1 MGLSIFEK
9 ISVIFEM
16 FIHTPFSFL
25 FLLFAIAIA
34 TSLLANLYGKKK
46 YLKFLFPVLYV
57 LFIIILISQFHTQIW
72 KGIQLFI
79 DDLFFQIYFPSIALY
94 IFILTINFVVL
105 VVSLWMKKITKYS
118 KIINIISFSVLQL
131 LFSLF
136 LFTIREQHLVLTDW
150 ATLYQN
156 TKILSVLE
164 VSISVF
170 AGWILLLI
178 IGLGFHMINKNSDK
192 KEEGVVIS
200 YDGWKQ
206 LDYLVKENIL
216 KLSEEVEDLK
226 KQLVIEKEQTSKE
239 LMRIEQKLEQ
249 SNAFFIQ
256 KLKTTTSGIKSSVLL
271 TNIQELQSSFEHN
284 QRILKKQLEH
294 LQVEPMVSS
303 DYVKQQVQLLEEL
316 IEKNNTNLEKQM
328 HLLQTTPMH
337 ELNQMKEQVHELEML
352 MKRYMTEMNYQ
363 LVQTRKEIMIHKQ

>member
-1 MGLSIFEK
+1 M
-9 ISVIFEM
+9 
-16 FIHTPFSFL
+16 
-25 FLLFAIAIA
+25 
-34 TSLLANLYGKKK
+34 
-46 YLKFLFPVLYV
+46 
-57 LFIIILISQFHTQIW
+57 
-72 KGIQLFI
+72 
-79 DDLFFQIYFPSIALY
+79 
-94 IFILTINFVVL
+94 
-105 VVSLWMKKITKYS
+105 
-118 KIINIISFSVLQL
+118 

-136 LFTIREQHLVLTDW
+136 LFTVREQQLVFTDW

-156 TKILSVLE
+156 TKILSILE

-170 AGWILLLI
+170 TGWILLLI
-178 IGLGFHMINKNSDK
+178 IGFGFHMINKNSDK

-206 LDYLVKENIL
+206 LDYLVKGNIL

-226 KQLVIEKEQTSKE
+226 KQLAIEKEQTSKE

-256 KLKTTTSGIKSSVLL
+256 KLKTMTSGIKSSVLL
-271 TNIQELQSSFEHN
+271 TNIQELQTSFEHN
-284 QRILKKQLEH
+284 QRILKQQLKQL
-294 LQVEPMVSS
+294 QAEPSVSS
-303 DYVKQQVQLLEEL
+303 DYVKQQVQLLEEF
-316 IEKNNTNLEKQM
+316 IEKNNANLEKQM